1 MALARVGDAKH
12 DGEFT
17 QDIEINDL
25 RNRYMLTKGSTQQQV
40 SSELLRSEM
49 IAEYYT
55 DCSRD
60 RMLDRNK
67 GYLGA

>member
-1 MALARVGDAKH
+1 MALTRTGDAKH

-40 SSELLRSEM
+40 CVPPPPT
-49 IAEYYT
+49 A
-55 DCSRD
+55 
-60 RMLDRNK
+60 
-67 GYLGA
+67 A